1 MVKSHSHS
9 ISADFLA
16 ALAFVAVNK
25 SHHRHLLLKAQI
37 HQLPSMSTAA
47 TSVAYGGRAFMSAR
61 SFSSPQTLSDWLR
74 PRLPRDLPS
83 WGVKPGTKNVSN
95 LWLELAHG
103 EALLQDSV
111 PPRRTVN
118 VAAVRI
124 RNPAGCVLIE
134 SHQELS
140 DGTVRPR
147 QRPLSEKMR
156 PGETVR
162 DAALRAIREELGS
175 VLGSGEGVRVL
186 MESYS
191 RRVEERDSVSY
202 PGMPACY
209 ILHSVDAIVE
219 KGLPEGEFFTEED
232 DEYAGAGRLAEGA
245 VVVRRHFWKWIACEE
260 ASEGLY

>member
-1 MVKSHSHS
+1 MIKPHSHS

-25 SHHRHLLLKAQI
+25 SQRHHLLLKAQI
-37 HQLPSMSTAA
+37 HHLPSMSTATIPA
-47 TSVAYGGRAFMSAR
+47 ASTGSAFVSAQ

-124 RNPAGCVLIE
+124 RNAAGDVLIE

-147 QRPLSEKMR
+147 RRPLSEKMR
-156 PGETVR
+156 PGETVCE
-162 DAALRAIREELGS
+162 AVLRAIREELGS
-175 VLGSGEGVRVL
+175 VLRSGEGVRVL

-191 RRVEERDSVSY
+191 RRVEERNSVSY

-219 KGLPEGEFFTEED
+219 EGLPEGEFFTEEE
-232 DEYAGAGRLAEGA
+232 DEYAGSGRLAEGA
-245 VVVRRHFWKWIACEE
+245 VVVRRHFWKWTPCEE
-260 ASEGLY
+260 ASEGFH